1 MSAIPKKKKNLC
13 FQSILGEGPGFS
25 VDLLI
30 CIVLRLDFFLLNK
43 FDSTFTTC
51 QKPSVAD
58 WPRSSTP
65 SDLLG
70 GGNRLKQR
78 FRL

>member
-1 MSAIPKKKKNLC
+1 MSAIPKKKNNLC

-51 QKPSVAD
+51 HKSHQ
-58 WPRSSTP
+58 
-65 SDLLG
+65 
-70 GGNRLKQR
+70 
-78 FRL
+78 